1 MAFNNFPYGDF
12 QDLNLDWLLKKIT
25 EIGSIGDVAKS
36 AVDMANKA
44 LRQASTA
51 VASANSAKFTANEA
65 KQTAENAQTT
75 ANSAQQSIS
84 EIRQVPSG
92 GTTGDFLRK
101 TADGYAWQT
110 VPSAEGV
117 SF

>member
-44 LRQASTA
+44 LRQASSA
-51 VASANSAKFTANEA
+51 VASANSAKFIANEA
-65 KQTAENAQTT
+65 KQIAENAQ
-75 ANSAQQSIS
+75 SSIS
-84 EIRQVPSG
+84 DIRQVPSG

-101 TADGYAWQT
+101 TADGYAWQS
-110 VPSAEGV
+110 VPSAEEV